1 MSPDSVASGSMR
13 SAAELNE
20 QIRSLWLRSGGSL
33 SDQERAEYALL
44 VVEWAAAVRGQVV
57 EAA

>member
-1 MSPDSVASGSMR
+1 MASGSMR